1 MKRCLFAGLLVIA
14 GMGLGAYLAG
24 PATVR
29 AQTESV
35 VHLTLIETG
44 FSGNHGS
51 AKIPGEIVGFSCAT
65 NARSGAPECYVLS
78 R

>member
-1 MKRCLFAGLLVIA
+1 MKRYLCVGAAVVAGIA
-14 GMGLGAYLAG
+14 LTGYFSR

-44 FSGNHGS
+44 MSGNHGS
-51 AKIPGEIVGFSCAT
+51 GKITGEVVGFSCAT